1 MSLIGSLSSGVSALD
16 AFEKGIEV
24 IGNNIANINTTGYK
38 NETTDYS
45 DSFSNLLQ
53 QSTPAPAGGS
63 GSNTNGM
70 QVGTGVQIASI
81 SSNFGQGTLASTG
94 VPSDL
99 AIAGNGF
106 FTVTDPVS
114 GTNYVTRAGNFTI
127 DSAGNLVTNK
137 GYAVQGLTGGTA
149 TYSATDVNGALTYTQ
164 TATPPATIGNININY
179 AISVGNGLT
188 NDTGGA
194 FTNAQVNAAA
204 PSLQSFAVD
213 PSGNVVLTL
222 SNGDTVTAGRILLQN
237 FSDPDAL
244 MSQGNNLYSN
254 MSTAGPTSGSTSL
267 SAAANSP
274 GTNGL
279 GSIQAGALE
288 QSNVDLS
295 SEFAKL
301 ITSQRSFQAGA
312 RLVTVSDTILE
323 EVVNLKQ
330 R

>member
-1 MSLIGSLSSGVSALD
+1 MSLIGSLTSGVSALD
-16 AFEKGIEV
+16 AFEKGMEV

-38 NETTDYS
+38 DETTEYS

-53 QSTPAPAGGS
+53 ESTPAPVSGV

-70 QVGTGVQIASI
+70 QIGTGVQVAAI
-81 SSNFGQGTLASTG
+81 SSNFGQGTLTSTG
-94 VPSDL
+94 VPTNL

-106 FTVTDPVS
+106 FTVSNPVS
-114 GTNYVTRAGNFTI
+114 GADYVTRAGDFSIN
-127 DSAGNLVTNK
+127 SAGDLVTSQ

-149 TYSATDVNGALTYTQ
+149 SYTATDVNGVLTYTQ
-164 TATPPATIGNININY
+164 TATPPATIGNINVNY
-179 AISVGNGLT
+179 AISVGSGIT
-188 NDTGGA
+188 NSTGGA
-194 FTNAQVNAAA
+194 FTDAQVNAGA

-213 PSGNVVLTL
+213 PSGNVILTL
-222 SNGDTVTAGRILLQN
+222 SNGDTVDAGKVLLQS
-237 FSDPDAL
+237 FSDPNAL

-254 MSTAGPTSGSTSL
+254 MAAAGPSSGSTALTASDN
-267 SAAANSP
+267 AP

-279 GSIQAGALE
+279 GAIQAGALE

-295 SEFAKL
+295 SEFANL
-301 ITSQRSFQAGA
+301 ITAQRSFQAGA